1 MSIKNPLKITSSR
14 VSQLVFLAIF
24 IILFINTEYR
34 GKDEISVAIN
44 SFFRADPLATI
55 SYVLAVKAITILLI
69 PGVMMILATAVLGR
83 FFCGWICP
91 LGTIIDLVTDTIR
104 KTVPVKF
111 LRGRLKYYLLFT
123 LLAAALFNVNLAG
136 IFDPIAILVRAFTF
150 FLYPLFGYTIRSGW
164 TGLYAL
170 LGEKREHLDFL
181 FSFLQN
187 YVLPFR
193 ETFYPLAFLS
203 LIFFA
208 GILFLE
214 RYEKRN
220 WCKNLCP
227 LGSLLGIIS
236 NMSIFKRIPGRLCT
250 DCGECRNICPTGFDA
265 EILQKGDCILCMDCR
280 LQCAFKRVRFSLK
293 GIPWKKEGKGGGT
306 APVLERRVFIGGM
319 LSGFFVSRV
328 FAFRPPAQHE
338 RLLRPPGVSN
348 EKDFLKKCVRC
359 GECIKVCLR
368 SALYPDYFRAGIY
381 GVFMPVLIPRL
392 GYCEYNCNLCG
403 QVCPTGAIPNL
414 VLEKKKKSV
423 IGIAVLDKNHCL
435 PYAKKIN
442 CIVCEEHCPIPEKA
456 IRFEVVEERDYRGKV
471 VTLKKPYVVEEL
483 CNGCGICENKCPL
496 EGKPAIE
503 VFSQRKRLTST

>member
-1 MSIKNPLKITSSR
+1 MKITSSR
-14 VSQLVFLAIF
+14 VSQLIFLVIF
-24 IILFINTEYR
+24 VILFIGTEYR

-44 SFFRADPLATI
+44 SFFRADPLVTI
-55 SYVLAVKAITILLI
+55 SYILAVKTMTILLI
-69 PGVMMILATAVLGR
+69 PGIMMILATAILGR

-91 LGTIIDLVTDTIR
+91 LGTIIDLVTGTIR

-111 LRGRLKYYLLFT
+111 LKGRLKYYLLFI

-150 FLYPLFGYTIRSGW
+150 FLYPLFGYSIRSGW

-181 FSFLQN
+181 FAFLQN

-203 LIFFA
+203 LIFFI

-227 LGSLLGIIS
+227 LGALLGIIG
-236 NMSIFKRIPGRLCT
+236 NFSIFRRIPGKLCA
-250 DCGECRNICPTGFDA
+250 DCGKCEEICPTGFDT

-293 GIPWKKEGKGGGT
+293 RIPGQKEGKAGGT
-306 APVLERRVFIGGM
+306 APVLERRVFIGSL

-328 FAFRPPAQHE
+328 FRFQG
-338 RLLRPPGVSN
+338 L
-348 EKDFLKKCVRC
+348 
-359 GECIKVCLR
+359 CL
-368 SALYPDYFRAGIY
+368 
-381 GVFMPVLIPRL
+381 PV
-392 GYCEYNCNLCG
+392 
-403 QVCPTGAIPNL
+403 TGA
-414 VLEKKKKSV
+414 V
-423 IGIAVLDKNHCL
+423 
-435 PYAKKIN
+435 
-442 CIVCEEHCPIPEKA
+442 
-456 IRFEVVEERDYRGKV
+456 
-471 VTLKKPYVVEEL
+471 
-483 CNGCGICENKCPL
+483 
-496 EGKPAIE
+496 
-503 VFSQRKRLTST
+503 